1 MRFIRFINY
10 KNDDGT
16 IETVEDFGLVI
27 KGNLDRRTRQNIL
40 NEYQLV
46 SHNYYASQRASKDYY
61 QSLKDKELDKELDG
75 DTI

>member
-10 KNDDGT
+10 KNEDGT
-16 IETVEDFGLVI
+16 IETVEDFGLII

-40 NEYQLV
+40 NEYQLI

-61 QSLKDKELDKELDG
+61 QSLRDKELDKESQ
-75 DTI
+75 

>member
-1 MRFIRFINY
+1 MRIIRYINHR
-10 KNDDGT
+10 NDDGT
-16 IETVEDFGLVI
+16 IETIEDFGLIV

-40 NEYQLV
+40 NEYQLI

>member
-1 MRFIRFINY
+1 MRFIRYINY

-16 IETVEDFGLVI
+16 IETVEDFGLII

-40 NEYQLV
+40 NEYQLI

-61 QSLKDKELDKELDG
+61 QSLKDKASDKESQ
-75 DTI
+75 

>member
-16 IETVEDFGLVI
+16 IETVEDFGLII

-40 NEYQLV
+40 NEYQLI
-46 SHNYYASQRASKDYY
+46 SNNYYASQRASKDYY
-61 QSLKDKELDKELDG
+61 QSLKDKELDKESQ
-75 DTI
+75 